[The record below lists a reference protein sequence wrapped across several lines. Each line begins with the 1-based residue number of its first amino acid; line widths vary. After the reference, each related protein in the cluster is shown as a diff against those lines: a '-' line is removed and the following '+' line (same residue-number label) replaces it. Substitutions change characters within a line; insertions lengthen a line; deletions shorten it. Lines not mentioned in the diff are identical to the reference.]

1 MLSPPF
7 TILTYKLLKKYKE
20 IECIR
25 TGFIRMRNPR
35 TNKKSAKKW
44 LAVNWLCWLCDCQ
57 GRLRRNVLF
66 QDIRFYIGC
75 VIGYLLVNY
84 EMMVCLINIKM
95 VCTSIYG
102 TAILFFIYL
111 FLCIALF
118 SFTSMFLCF
127 MHTNLL
133 WRWQKLI

>member
-95 VCTSIYG
+95 VWLAFMELLYSFLSIY
-102 TAILFFIYL
+102 F
-111 FLCIALF
+111 CALP
-118 SFTSMFLCF
+118 SFPLRLCF
-127 MHTNLL
+127 SVSCILTYCDGD
-133 WRWQKLI
+133 KS